1 MRTKEIT
8 IFLFL
13 TLGTILSFC
22 LAFYGWNDM
31 YKLWNYPERSFM
43 YETGLVVLYIDF
55 TLLGIAGIVSIF
67 SYIRKGRAWVLIVK
81 CIIVNIVLLLILPLY
96 ISVVLLIFRFF
107 LGLLILIV
115 IAASLFGLW
124 KLWKLID
131 SYMVK
136 ANGEVDT
143 RI

>member
-1 MRTKEIT
+1 MRTKDIT

-13 TLGTILSFC
+13 TLGTILAFC

-31 YKLWNYPERSFM
+31 YKLWDYPERAFM

-67 SYIRKGRAWVLIVK
+67 SYIRKGRAWVFIVK

-96 ISVVLLIFRFF
+96 FCGIIDIQF
-107 LGLLILIV
+107 
-115 IAASLFGLW
+115 LFGSSDTDSHCGISIRIMETME
-124 KLWKLID
+124 ID
-131 SYMVK
+131 
-136 ANGEVDT
+136 
-143 RI
+143 